1 MERQRIEEEARLEAE
16 RLRAEEE
23 EEKRVMEETERLA
36 AEARRAE
43 EERIKKA
50 IEVMIE
56 GVSKSLPNEKSMID
70 ILHYL

>member
-1 MERQRIEEEARLEAE
+1 M
-16 RLRAEEE
+16 RAEEE

>member
-1 MERQRIEEEARLEAE
+1 MRVR
-16 RLRAEEE
+16 
-23 EEKRVMEETERLA
+23 EKA
-36 AEARRAE
+36 YCAEAFYTLLISSTMHSTV
-43 EERIKKA
+43 RIKKA

>member
-1 MERQRIEEEARLEAE
+1 MEAE